1 MTLPRWQLN
10 GIHFCR
16 SNLCVLTMSIHRDRL
31 PHMKVVHTIDEIDFE
46 WDSTKAE
53 ANVEKHNIK
62 FIEAAE
68 VFLDPFVQVVDAQE
82 VDSEAREAVVG
93 QSRKWRLLYVAFVW
107 RKLALR
113 IISARKATKPEQK
126 NYEDR

>member
-1 MTLPRWQLN
+1 
-10 GIHFCR
+10 
-16 SNLCVLTMSIHRDRL
+16 
-31 PHMKVVHTIDEIDFE
+31 MKVTHTIDEIDFE

-53 ANVEKHNIK
+53 ANVEKHNVK

-68 VFLDPFVQVVDAQE
+68 VFLDPFVQVVDARE

-93 QSRKWRLLYVAFVW
+93 QSRKWHLLYVAFVW

-126 NYEDR
+126 KL